1 MGGSNTYK
9 GKYKPENP
17 EKYKGNNL
25 HKITYRSSWE
35 LHIMKFLDRS
45 PSVAKWNSE
54 CVIIPYWSSADKR
67 SRKYHMD
74 FWVKFVDGK
83 EFLWEVKPAK
93 ETIPPQKPKR
103 ITTKTKQRYMQECY
117 TYTVNTEK
125 WKAAVDLCQKHN
137 MEFKIITEHA
147 LKKVFGFKG
156 LNK

>member
-9 GKYKPENP
+9 GKFVPQNK

-35 LHIMKFLDRS
+35 NFIMGWLDRN
-45 PSVAKWNSE
+45 PAVEKWNSE
-54 CVIIPYWSSADKR
+54 CMVIPYWSSADNKKR
-67 SRKYHMD
+67 RYYMD
-74 FWVKFVDGK
+74 FWVRFKDGK

-93 ETIPPQKPKR
+93 ETVPPKKPR
-103 ITTKTKQRYMQECY
+103 QLTTKTKQRYMHECY

-125 WKAAVDLCQKHN
+125 WRAALDICQKHN
-137 MEFKIITEHA
+137 MEFKIVTEHT
-147 LKKVFGFKG
+147 LKKVFGWKG